1 MDLMKL
7 LTSEG
12 GENFEETW
20 ATFFSNTEKVRAL
33 KDIIDQDAAAAIL
46 TAGATW
52 RGSGWNTARASKAL
66 FDLTVVPLVSADF
79 RQYLNSFLYSLAL
92 LWEVDTPLIELS
104 DRASEAAFGLA
115 TVFSKDQPPKGEFP
129 EEGSEGEE
137 HADMVMEWD
146 EPLMSLPPEL
156 TYLWTVPTLETDD

>member
-1 MDLMKL
+1 M
-7 LTSEG
+7 
-12 GENFEETW
+12 
-20 ATFFSNTEKVRAL
+20 
-33 KDIIDQDAAAAIL
+33 
-46 TAGATW
+46 
-52 RGSGWNTARASKAL
+52 
-66 FDLTVVPLVSADF
+66 PLVSADF

-115 TVFSKDQPPKGEFP
+115 TVFSEDQPPKGEFP

-156 TYLWTVPTLETDD
+156 TYLWTGANTGDRRLNLAQVLVGAPRFREIPGKAPENNHRQDGKNFHDRQLKTYQQSILQLLRLLGAAYTNKQESVIRFN